1 MIFDL
6 LRKSYKQPVYG
17 KIGYSTIKTKKSI
30 QKHLYEIDDWEFYYE
45 DGNIAKKAAILSQ
58 IDALNSYVL
67 EDAFDDYLE
76 KNWENILNSFVD
88 SVHNGTPVAIG
99 RSERIISE
107 DIAKSMLA
115 SFFILLCRNPKF
127 DAMGIYTQIK
137 DNILYP
143 VFDSMCKEDE
153 ESEKHDIENN
163 EGKEYADELMT
174 GIWYSEL
181 YKMFFKNSGG
191 FYHNVVNLALKGC
204 QMILFE
210 AYENA
215 GTFITS
221 DNPAFEHRSTVI
233 EKITVRGLFFLF
245 PLNI

>member
-1 MIFDL
+1 
-6 LRKSYKQPVYG
+6 
-17 KIGYSTIKTKKSI
+17 
-30 QKHLYEIDDWEFYYE
+30 
-45 DGNIAKKAAILSQ
+45 
-58 IDALNSYVL
+58 
-67 EDAFDDYLE
+67 
-76 KNWENILNSFVD
+76 
-88 SVHNGTPVAIG
+88 
-99 RSERIISE
+99 
-107 DIAKSMLA
+107 MLA

-127 DAMGIYTQIK
+127 DAMGIYTQMK

-191 FYHNVVNLALKGC
+191 FYHNVDNLALKGC

-221 DNPAFEHRSTVI
+221 DNPAFEHRSTVV
-233 EKITVRGLFFLF
+233 EKNNSTGLVFPISPKYLIFIAKGNEGINVVDHRFANTDTIKKLNRMLFLTCTHKAREHRCL
-245 PLNI
+245 PQHNRCLYPRRSRRVLWKAGSGASGPKRKQIR